1 MLVVSSSRAMALPAR
16 RSLLALLAGSSFV
29 LIALYLLAQRADF
42 PLAHALLEL
51 QGGHWSLKQHW
62 LLESLL
68 HRGGRMLSMLAWLT
82 GLVLLLVRWP
92 QRARLR
98 WHAPL
103 ARLLLTT
110 LLCTI
115 VVGVLKATTH
125 MDCPWDLSAF
135 DGTRPFIS
143 LLTPRPEILGSPKC
157 FPAAHAATGFAWIG
171 LYFFFAAVRPSWRW
185 AGLAVGLLLGLSFG
199 LAQQLR
205 GAHFLSHDIA
215 SLTLCWWVACAV
227 ELLARPSERSAA

>member
-1 MLVVSSSRAMALPAR
+1 MASRTR
-16 RSLLALLAGSSFV
+16 RSLLAPLAGSSLLLV
-29 LIALYLLAQRADF
+29 ALYLLAQQVDF
-42 PLAHALLEL
+42 ALAHIWLDW

-62 LLESLL
+62 LLESVL
-68 HRGGRMLSMLAWLT
+68 HRGGRMFSTLVWLAALIVFLT
-82 GLVLLLVRWP
+82 QWP
-92 QRARLR
+92 KRVKRH

-103 ARLLLTT
+103 GRLLLTT

-135 DGTRPFIS
+135 DGTRPFVS
-143 LLTPRPEILGSPKC
+143 LLSPRPGVLGTPKC
-157 FPAAHAATGFAWIG
+157 FPAAHAATGYAWVG
-171 LYFFFAAVRPSWRW
+171 LYFFFAAVRPAWRW
-185 AGLAVGLLLGLSFG
+185 AGLAVGLVLGLSFG

-215 SLTLCWWVACAV
+215 SLAVCWWVACAV
-227 ELLARPSERSAA
+227 ELGSQFHDRSAA

>member
-16 RSLLALLAGSSFV
+16 RSLLALLAGSSFA

-115 VVGVLKATTH
+115 VIGVLKATTH

-171 LYFFFAAVRPSWRW
+171 LYFFFAAIRPSWRC
-185 AGLAVGLLLGLSFG
+185 AGLAIGLLLGLSFG
-199 LAQQLR
+199 LAQQVR

-227 ELLARPSERSAA
+227 ELLARSSERNAA